1 MGVDIDSRSK
11 LRVIPVQQRSA
22 NRMEALLD
30 AAAALID
37 EGGIDAV
44 TTTAVAYRSGSSV
57 GVLYRYFPN
66 VDALLGQLATRNL
79 HLFLQAVKEGS
90 DLTPDEPWSSWD
102 LTLDAFVRLCRS
114 EPSFLHLRFGELIT
128 DRFVSDED
136 SNNTIVAKEC
146 ANLVAE
152 THSIPVTPDMVFHLE
167 IAVAMGQAL
176 MTEAFRRNRDG
187 DEKII
192 DEARKTIGDYLRNSV
207 PIT

>member
-1 MGVDIDSRSK
+1 MSIDIDSGST
-11 LRVIPVQQRSA
+11 LRAIPVQKRSA

-30 AAAALID
+30 AAATLID

-66 VDALLGQLATRNL
+66 VDALLRQLATRNL
-79 HLFLQAVKEGS
+79 HLYLQAVKEGS

-128 DRFVSDED
+128 DRFLGDED
-136 SNNTIVAKEC
+136 ANNAIIAKEF

-152 THSIPVTPDMVFHLE
+152 THSIPVTRDMVFHLE

-192 DEARKTIGDYLRNSV
+192 DEARNVIGDYLRNSV
-207 PIT
+207 PIS

>member
-1 MGVDIDSRSK
+1 MSIDIDSGSE
-11 LRVIPVQQRSA
+11 LRTIPIQKRSA

-30 AAAALID
+30 AAATLID

-66 VDALLGQLATRNL
+66 VDALLRQLATRNL
-79 HLFLQAVKEGS
+79 HLYLQAVKEGS

-128 DRFVSDED
+128 DRFLSDED
-136 SNNTIVAKEC
+136 ANNAVIAKEF

-152 THSIPVTPDMVFHLE
+152 THSIPVTRDMVFHLE

-192 DEARKTIGDYLRNSV
+192 DEARNVIGDYLRNSV

>member
-1 MGVDIDSRSK
+1 MSIDIDSGSE
-11 LRVIPVQQRSA
+11 LRTIPVQKRSA

-30 AAAALID
+30 AAATLID

-66 VDALLGQLATRNL
+66 VDALLRQLATRNL
-79 HLFLQAVKEGS
+79 HLYLQAVKEGS

-128 DRFVSDED
+128 DRFLSDED
-136 SNNTIVAKEC
+136 ANNAIIAKEF

-152 THSIPVTPDMVFHLE
+152 THSIPVTRDMVFHLE

-192 DEARKTIGDYLRNSV
+192 DEARNVIGDYLRNSV
-207 PIT
+207 PIS

>member
-1 MGVDIDSRSK
+1 MSIDIDSGST
-11 LRVIPVQQRSA
+11 LRAIPVQKRSA

-30 AAAALID
+30 AAATLID

-66 VDALLGQLATRNL
+66 VDALLRQLATRNL
-79 HLFLQAVKEGS
+79 HLYLQAVKEGS

-128 DRFVSDED
+128 DRFLSDED
-136 SNNTIVAKEC
+136 ANNAVIAKEL

-152 THSIPVTPDMVFHLE
+152 THSIPVTRDMVFHLE

-192 DEARKTIGDYLRNSV
+192 DEARNVIGDYLRNSV
-207 PIT
+207 PVT

>member
-1 MGVDIDSRSK
+1 MSIDIDSGSE
-11 LRVIPVQQRSA
+11 LRTIPVQKRSA

-30 AAAALID
+30 AAATLID

-66 VDALLGQLATRNL
+66 VDALLRQLATRNL
-79 HLFLQAVKEGS
+79 HLYLQAVKEGS

-128 DRFVSDED
+128 DRFLSDED
-136 SNNTIVAKEC
+136 ANNAVIAKEL

-152 THSIPVTPDMVFHLE
+152 THSIPVTRDMVFHLE

-192 DEARKTIGDYLRNSV
+192 DEARNVIGDYLRNSV
-207 PIT
+207 PVT

>member
-1 MGVDIDSRSK
+1 MSIDIDSGST
-11 LRVIPVQQRSA
+11 LRAIPVQKRSA

-30 AAAALID
+30 AAATLID

-66 VDALLGQLATRNL
+66 VDALLRQLATRNL
-79 HLFLQAVKEGS
+79 HLYLQAVKEGS

-128 DRFVSDED
+128 DRFLSDED
-136 SNNTIVAKEC
+136 ANNAVIAKEF

-152 THSIPVTPDMVFHLE
+152 THSIPVTRDMVFHLE

-192 DEARKTIGDYLRNSV
+192 DEARNVIGDYLRNSV

>member
-1 MGVDIDSRSK
+1 MSIDIDSGST
-11 LRVIPVQQRSA
+11 LRAIPVQKRSA

-30 AAAALID
+30 AAATLID

-66 VDALLGQLATRNL
+66 VDALLRQLATRNL
-79 HLFLQAVKEGS
+79 HLYLQAVKEGS
-90 DLTPDEPWSSWD
+90 DLTPDEPWSSWN

-128 DRFVSDED
+128 DRFLSDED
-136 SNNTIVAKEC
+136 ANNAVIAKEF

-152 THSIPVTPDMVFHLE
+152 THSIPVTRDMVFHLE

-192 DEARKTIGDYLRNSV
+192 DEARNVIGDYLRNSV
-207 PIT
+207 PVT

>member
-1 MGVDIDSRSK
+1 MSIDIDSGST
-11 LRVIPVQQRSA
+11 LRAIPVQKRSA

-30 AAAALID
+30 AAATLID

-66 VDALLGQLATRNL
+66 VDALLRQLATRNL
-79 HLFLQAVKEGS
+79 HLYLQAVKEGS

-128 DRFVSDED
+128 DRFLSDED
-136 SNNTIVAKEC
+136 ANNAVIAKEF

-152 THSIPVTPDMVFHLE
+152 THSIPVTRDMVFHLE

-192 DEARKTIGDYLRNSV
+192 DEARNVIGDYLRNSV
-207 PIT
+207 PIS

>member
-1 MGVDIDSRSK
+1 MSIDIDSGSE
-11 LRVIPVQQRSA
+11 LRTIPIQKRSA

-30 AAAALID
+30 AAATLID

-66 VDALLGQLATRNL
+66 VDALLRQLATRNL
-79 HLFLQAVKEGS
+79 HLYLQAVKEGS

-128 DRFVSDED
+128 DRFLSDED
-136 SNNTIVAKEC
+136 ANNAVIAKEF

-152 THSIPVTPDMVFHLE
+152 THSIPVTRDMVFHLE

-192 DEARKTIGDYLRNSV
+192 DEARNVIGDYLRNSV
-207 PIT
+207 PIS

>member
-1 MGVDIDSRSK
+1 MSIDIDSGST
-11 LRVIPVQQRSA
+11 LRAIPVQKRSA

-30 AAAALID
+30 AAATLID

-66 VDALLGQLATRNL
+66 VDALLRQLATRNL
-79 HLFLQAVKEGS
+79 HLYLQAVKEGS

-128 DRFVSDED
+128 DRFLSDED
-136 SNNTIVAKEC
+136 ANNAIIAKEF

-152 THSIPVTPDMVFHLE
+152 THSIPVTRDMVFHLE

-192 DEARKTIGDYLRNSV
+192 DEARNVIGDYLRNSV
-207 PIT
+207 PIS